1 MNIDEV
7 EKQIASM
14 VEDASIQEAVERYAR
29 EPVLADA
36 LATERLIVEAAVQLY
51 LGALQAKRPI
61 TTFKAAHDAKD
72 MLLEARFFR
81 VRNGL

>member
-14 VEDASIQEAVERYAR
+14 VQDASIQAAIGRHAEQ
-29 EPVLADA
+29 PVTEEA
-36 LATERLIVEAAVQLY
+36 LAVERLIVEMAVQLY
-51 LGALQAKRPI
+51 LGALDTKRPI

-72 MLLEARFFR
+72 IVLETRFFR
-81 VRNGL
+81 MSNGL

>member
-14 VEDASIQEAVERYAR
+14 VEDASIQAAIGRHAKQ
-29 EPVLADA
+29 PVTEEA
-36 LATERLIVEAAVQLY
+36 LAVERLIVEAAVQLY

-72 MLLEARFFR
+72 MVIEARYFR
-81 VRNGL
+81 LSNGL

>member
-7 EKQIASM
+7 EKQIEAEVKTSR
-14 VEDASIQEAVERYAR
+14 IQEAVERYAK

-72 MLLEARFFR
+72 MLLEARYFR